1 MQIDFTEIADV
12 DDLRAVPPGE
22 YLCQVQEVRESQS
35 PAGHVRWGM
44 RWEVVHGEWQGRTA
58 CWDSLHW
65 SERGLPRVKF
75 VLKTLGCLAEA
86 NKDLQPDELQGRRA
100 LVTVIHEERDDPVSG
115 LRRLSNRVPFAGYAA
130 APASAAKN

>member
-12 DDLRAVPPGE
+12 DDLRAIPPGE
-22 YLCQVQEVRESQS
+22 YLCQVAEVRESQS
-35 PAGHVRWGM
+35 PAGHIRWGL
-44 RWEVVHGEWQGRTA
+44 RWEVMQGEWQGRTA

-75 VLKTLGCLAEA
+75 VLKTLGCLGDGRA
-86 NKDLQPDELQGRRA
+86 DLQPKELEAKCA

-115 LRRLSNRVPFAGYAA
+115 IRRISNKVPFAGYAA
-130 APASAAKN
+130 APMSAAKN